1 MTQFKFIHLLLIIAL
16 IFTLGISLLWFF
28 QTYVP
33 EPFPSVESYSILLI
47 YLIMVSITVAVFK
60 NTNLMFIHQQIGFR
74 SFKLKY
80 IYIAVLASISIWAFD
95 YFYQSQFLVNDLSI
109 DAYGWRGKNNNLT
122 IAFISTVVFA
132 PIIEEMLLR
141 GIFLQT
147 ANQYL
152 SKFWSAFIISL
163 IFAAVHLSWVDAV
176 PLFMASMFYAWLR
189 FKSNSIVPAIIAHI
203 LNNCFTFIYYLLL
216 IKVI

>member
-16 IFTLGISLLWFF
+16 IFILGISLLWFF
-28 QTYVP
+28 HTYIT
-33 EPFPSVESYSILLI
+33 EPFPSIESYSLLLI
-47 YLIMVSITVAVFK
+47 YLIMISITVLVFK
-60 NTNLMFIHQQIGFR
+60 NSSLMFIHQQIGFR

-80 IYIAVLASISIWAFD
+80 IYIAVLTSVSIWAFD
-95 YFYQSQFLVNDLSI
+95 YFYQTQFILNDLSL
-109 DAYGWRGKNNNLT
+109 DAFGWRDKNNNLT
-122 IAFISTVVFA
+122 IAFISTVIFS

-147 ANQYL
+147 VNKYL

-163 IFAAVHLSWVDAV
+163 LFSALHFSWIDA
-176 PLFMASMFYAWLR
+176 PILFVASMFYAWLT
-189 FKSNSIVPAIIAHI
+189 FKSNSIVPAIIAHV